1 VMLSP
6 ENIVEQVFDNMP
18 LPHFDSGARQRLR
31 IELAGGAV
39 RYRRASGDTRGSA
52 RTTGV
57 AKRSPKRSGGS
68 RCA

>member
-1 VMLSP
+1 MLLSSK
-6 ENIVEQVFDNMP
+6 NIVEQLFDNMP
-18 LPHFDSGARQRLR
+18 LPQFDSGARQRLR
-31 IELAGGAV
+31 IELVGGAA

-52 RTTGV
+52 RATGE